1 MYSSLINSINFVKS
15 FKKSR
20 VPNIILSK
28 QHTQQAQLNIYTACF
43 LFLLIAGSNT
53 ANVQKVLTKSNIFK
67 LDAKIL
73 LQLLNSNIF
82 FARSYILFWSIKIII

>member
-20 VPNIILSK
+20 SAKYNFIKTTYSTGLAKHLYNS
-28 QHTQQAQLNIYTACF
+28 H
-43 LFLLIAGSNT
+43 LFLLIAGSIT
-53 ANVQKVLTKSNIFK
+53 FKVQNVLTKSNIFK

-73 LQLLNSNIF
+73 LQLL
-82 FARSYILFWSIKIII
+82 

>member
-20 VPNIILSK
+20 SAKYNFIKTTYLTGSAK
-28 QHTQQAQLNIYTACF
+28 HLYS
-43 LFLLIAGSNT
+43 LLLIAGSNT
-53 ANVQKVLTKSNIFK
+53 AKMQKVLTKSNSFK

-73 LQLLNSNIF
+73 LQLLYSNIF
-82 FARSYILFWSIKIII
+82 FAGSYILFGQLR

>member
-20 VPNIILSK
+20 SAKYNFIKTTYSTGLAK
-28 QHTQQAQLNIYTACF
+28 LYTARF
-43 LFLLIAGSNT
+43 LFLLIAGSIT
-53 ANVQKVLTKSNIFK
+53 FKVQNVLTKSNSFK

-73 LQLLNSNIF
+73 LQLL
-82 FARSYILFWSIKIII
+82 